1 MDQRRKGGSK
11 GGCFVGDLLCRDVG
25 DLLCRDVG
33 YVLFLWC
40 FVGFVCYVVEVYVV
54 CIRGGRFGGQS
65 VELEAVARQDLGGSP
80 KQVRR

>member
-11 GGCFVGDLLCRDVG
+11 GGCFVGDIVG

-33 YVLFLWC
+33 YVVFLWC
-40 FVGFVCYVVEVYVV
+40 FVCNVVEVYVV